1 MNDDVV
7 IFMYYLFIDLLLLVT
22 NLQAHFLSRY
32 NIIYSNNCYW
42 CILYNAVITWGG
54 GVVGCLDSFLVGRRL
69 LLTCCRDM
77 HAGGGRSPSGSGD
90 GGLQE
95 LFDLELA
102 VLHLEGVLRV
112 NWQGHLR
119 HVALFRFSL
128 RFLVSQLAH
137 ELPHVLVVL
146 VPRHRERPLLM
157 SLLIFCLVV
166 K

>member
-54 GVVGCLDSFLVGRRL
+54 GVVGCLDSFLVGRRGL
-69 LLTCCRDM
+69 LLTCCRRDM

-90 GGLQE
+90 GGLHV
-95 LFDLELA
+95 LLDLELA

-112 NWQGHLR
+112 YRQGHLR
-119 HVALFRFSL
+119 DVALLPFSL
-128 RFLVSQLAH
+128 RFLVAQLAH
-137 ELPHVLVVL
+137 ELPHVLLVL
-146 VPRHRERPLLM
+146 VPRHRERP
-157 SLLIFCLVV
+157 C
-166 K
+166 